1 MAVTG
6 DMAGVSFLGL
16 YDIMRCRQ
24 PNATASS
31 TIISMRQRGFIAR
44 GFLSDVA

>member
-24 PNATASS
+24 PWQTHSAVH
-31 TIISMRQRGFIAR
+31 
-44 GFLSDVA
+44 LH